1 MIIMPCQITKI
12 ISTFTNSLQTA
23 NGLKLCG
30 YSITWADITY

>member
-12 ISTFTNSLQTA
+12 ITTFTNSLQTT